1 MTTRHSGGTIRRA
14 SRQRGAFSV
23 MAIVATLIAIT
34 TLGAIGVGNLFY
46 QRRDV
51 QRIADMAALAA
62 VQRMDDACSQP
73 TATATSNAQ
82 SNGLNASNG

>member
-1 MTTRHSGGTIRRA
+1 
-14 SRQRGAFSV
+14 
-23 MAIVATLIAIT
+23 
-34 TLGAIGVGNLFY
+34 VGNLFY

-62 VQRMDDACSQP
+62 VQRMDDTCTQP

-82 SNGLNASNG
+82 SNGLNSSNGDSISIECGRWDTAVNPKPSYYAAATPGTTQL